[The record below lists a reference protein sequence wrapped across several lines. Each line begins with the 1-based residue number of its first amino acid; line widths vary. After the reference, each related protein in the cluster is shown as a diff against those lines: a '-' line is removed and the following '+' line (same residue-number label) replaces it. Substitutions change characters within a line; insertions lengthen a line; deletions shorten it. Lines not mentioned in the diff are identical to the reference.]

1 MTATDNA
8 AHDDRLDAGM
18 RSQSELLAR
27 SEGDGAVQAGWKA
40 GFGTAVWRETFGL
53 DAPLIGFLLDTTRIA
68 SGAEV
73 GIGDWTTPR
82 AEAELAVRLGSDV
95 AGDADPASALAAVDA
110 LAPAIELVDICPA
123 PEDPS
128 GVLSGNIFH
137 RLWLTGEFDTA
148 RAGGRLE
155 GLVGEVSVMGETLPL
170 VTDVQAAT
178 GRAGEVLS
186 EVARMAARHGRGLRA
201 GDIVILGSI
210 VPPAAIAPGGSFRYE
225 LSGFA
230 AIEADLTD

>member
-1 MTATDNA
+1 MAATDNA

-18 RSQSELLAR
+18 QSQSELLAR

-40 GFGTAVWRETFGL
+40 GFGTAAWRETFGL
-53 DAPLIGFLLDTTRIA
+53 DAPLVGFLLDTTRIA

-73 GIGDWTTPR
+73 AIGGWTTPR
-82 AEAELAVRLGSDV
+82 AEAELALRLGADV
-95 AGDADPASALAAVDA
+95 PGDADPASALAAVDA
-110 LAPAIELVDICPA
+110 IAPAIELVDISPA
-123 PEDPS
+123 PKDPG

-148 RAGGRLE
+148 RAGGQLD
-155 GLVGEVSVMGETLPL
+155 GLVGEVTVMGERLPS

-178 GRAGEVLS
+178 GRAGEVLA
-186 EVARMAARHGRGLRA
+186 EVARMAARHGRGVKA

-225 LSGFA
+225 LSGHTP
-230 AIEADLTD
+230 IEANLTD